1 MRTIA
6 STWRANID
14 THALVDNALRKLD
27 KRINAEV
34 KSTRNFVTR
43 LKEDDINQQA
53 KATLRNTTIDPGRQ
67 SVTIKTGKTKMVRG
81 SFLVENGTVASMLY
95 HPLGKRC
102 GSCIVS
108 KGDVIFIPEGFY
120 AHALT
125 TATLVSC
132 DPEKQ
137 QYDNFI
143 LDQMTFTSRLKTYRS
158 KQNVAWLLR
167 RLDAVAPAFG
177 FMLSRTAL
185 APVLGISREMV
196 GRAVSG
202 MMCEG
207 SLVHIRKTASYKV
220 VK

>member
-1 MRTIA
+1 VRTIA

-34 KSTRNFVTR
+34 KSTRHFVTS
-43 LKEDDINQQA
+43 LKAEDINQQA
-53 KATLRNTTIDPGRQ
+53 KATLRNTTIDPGSQ
-67 SVTIKTGKTKMVRG
+67 SVTIKTGKTKIVQG

-95 HPLGKRC
+95 HPLDKRC

-132 DPEKQ
+132 APEKQ

-143 LDQMTFTSRLKTYRS
+143 VDQMAFTSRLKTYRS
-158 KQNVAWLLR
+158 KQNVEWLLR
-167 RLDAVAPAFG
+167 RLDAVAPVFG
-177 FMLSRTAL
+177 FRLSRTAL
-185 APVLGISREMV
+185 APALGVSREMV
-196 GRAVSG
+196 GRAVAEMISDG
-202 MMCEG
+202 N
-207 SLVHIRKTASYKV
+207 LVHIRKTKSYKV